1 MAQDHL
7 EGASGG
13 GAGPDRH
20 GLHETAR
27 RILTE
32 RRRVRDALPS
42 PYSYGPL
49 AEMLLWLY
57 TSSDRSEDVFY
68 RATSPFRSET
78 TGRRWVEVMLQDG
91 LVSGTDGELAL
102 TQSGIE
108 LVEEMLKE
116 L

>member
-7 EGASGG
+7 DGASGG
-13 GAGPDRH
+13 GSGSDRRE
-20 GLHETAR
+20 LHETAR

-32 RRRVRDALPS
+32 RWRVRDALPS

-57 TSSDRSEDVFY
+57 TSSDRPEGAFY
-68 RATSPFRSET
+68 RATSPFRSEKA
-78 TGRRWVEVMLQDG
+78 GRRWVEVILQDG
-91 LVSGTDGELAL
+91 LVSRADGELAL
-102 TQSGIE
+102 TQSGVE

-116 L
+116 F